1 MANAKRAVD
10 ALCTRPPRAARQA
23 RVRWRR
29 RPVDR
34 IVRWIGASGRKRL
47 GSAQDVLAEPAA
59 VSSQAPASNI
69 VILTWAQTFGR
80 APQRGQ

>member
-1 MANAKRAVD
+1 MGIATRAGD
-10 ALCTRPPRAARQA
+10 APSACRPKTAREA
-23 RVRWRR
+23 RLMWRR
-29 RPVDR
+29 RPEDR
-34 IVRWIGASGRKRL
+34 VVRWIGASGRRRL

-80 APQRGQ
+80 ATQRAR